1 MQCKLSP
8 PIKSIRRKAPGTE
21 DDRSRDRGAGLRGG
35 GGFPLGTAEGSGA
48 NEGICAGGRS
58 LLILRY

>member
-35 GGFPLGTAEGSGA
+35 GDSPWGRPREAGRTREYARAAGA
-48 NEGICAGGRS
+48 
-58 LLILRY
+58 Y